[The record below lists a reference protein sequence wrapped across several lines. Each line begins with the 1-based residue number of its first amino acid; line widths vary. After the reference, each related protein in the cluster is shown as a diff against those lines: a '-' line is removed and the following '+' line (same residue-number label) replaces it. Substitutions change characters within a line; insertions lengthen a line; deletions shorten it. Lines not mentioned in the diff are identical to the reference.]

1 MNNKEQIWKVG
12 ALVGMILAV
21 FLLVITIK
29 EIKSIGYV
37 GKNSV
42 MVNTISVNG
51 KGEEVVVPDVATF
64 SFGVTET
71 AKTVA
76 DAQKVAT
83 EKINATLKVVREA
96 GIADKDIKTT
106 SYSINPHYEYT
117 NGVCTQ
123 WSCGPGK
130 STLTGYD
137 VNQTIEVKVRDIE
150 KAGTILASIGSMEVQ
165 NVSGLS
171 FSVDD
176 IDAVKAKARAEAI
189 ENAKTKADKLAK
201 DLGVKI
207 IGITSFYDSS
217 DQSTPYYGMG
227 GDMMSAKVMSA
238 EASPQI
244 PAGENK
250 VIANVT
256 ISYEIK

>member
-12 ALVGMILAV
+12 ALVGMILAL
-21 FLLVITIK
+21 FLLVVTIK
-29 EIKSIGYV
+29 EIKSIAYV
-37 GKNSV
+37 GKDAIIT
-42 MVNTISVNG
+42 NTISVNG
-51 KGEEVVVPDVATF
+51 KGEEVVIPDVATF

-83 EKINATLKVVREA
+83 EKLNATLKVVKEA
-96 GIADKDIKTT
+96 GVADKDVKTT
-106 SYSINPHYEYT
+106 SYTINPHYEYT
-117 NGVCTQ
+117 SGACTQ
-123 WSCGPGK
+123 WSCSPGK

-137 VNQTIEVKVRDIE
+137 VSQTIEVKVRDIE

-176 IDAVKAKARAEAI
+176 IDTVKAAARAKAI
-189 ENAKTKADKLAK
+189 ENAKVKAEKLAK

-207 IGITSFYDSS
+207 VRITSFYDSS
-217 DQSTPYYGMG
+217 DQPTPYYGMG

-250 VIANVT
+250 IIANVT
-256 ISYEIK
+256 INYEIK